1 MFSSL
6 TFPAALLGTAVRA
19 LRTAAGRR
27 VLQLVLLVGGL
38 FALGFLCGEQ
48 AHAADGTPVP
58 TQATPVRSVG
68 IAGHDDPV
76 RAARAVPAVRAVRT
90 AAERVAGQV
99 HTAGEQ
105 AVTPVRDVLSAV
117 SRTVET
123 LETVET
129 TVAQAVVDNP
139 RTEAPSLPLPDLT
152 QVSDGP
158 VRLTPE
164 TKSTAP
170 GPRRHSGAAAP
181 VSVERQKQRHARARG
196 RTADGAAAPAASY
209 GPEAAAVAPP
219 VAHTFARHGAAALGV
234 PGRPVPTGD
243 SDGVLGKQAAVGS
256 ASRHGD
262 AHAVT
267 FDDRAPLRF
276 ASGATAR
283 VDAPRTRDRH
293 RDIPVF
299 PG

>member
-1 MFSSL
+1 M
-6 TFPAALLGTAVRA
+6 TFPAALLGPTVRA

-27 VLQLVLLVGGL
+27 ALQLALLVGGL

-58 TQATPVRSVG
+58 ARATPVRSVG
-68 IAGHDDPV
+68 AAGHEDV
-76 RAARAVPAVRAVRT
+76 VRAVRT
-90 AAERVAGQV
+90 ATERVATQA

-105 AVTPVRDVLSAV
+105 AVTPVRDVLTTV
-117 SRTVET
+117 TRTAESV
-123 LETVET
+123 ETVEAT
-129 TVAQAVVDNP
+129 AAQAVVDKP
-139 RTEAPSLPLPDLT
+139 RTPAPSLPLPDLPHGT
-152 QVSDGP
+152 DVP
-158 VRLTPE
+158 VDLTPE
-164 TKSTAP
+164 PKSTAP
-170 GPRRHSGAAAP
+170 RPQRSSGTAAP
-181 VSVERQKQRHARARG
+181 VPAERQKQRHARAQG
-196 RTADGAAAPAASY
+196 RTAVGAPATAVVY
-209 GPEAAAVAPP
+209 GPEAAPVPRP
-219 VAHTFARHGAAALGV
+219 VALTVARHGAAALGV

-243 SDGVLGKQAAVGS
+243 FDGVLDKQAADGS

-267 FDDRAPLRF
+267 LDDLAPLRLVP
-276 ASGATAR
+276 GAAAR